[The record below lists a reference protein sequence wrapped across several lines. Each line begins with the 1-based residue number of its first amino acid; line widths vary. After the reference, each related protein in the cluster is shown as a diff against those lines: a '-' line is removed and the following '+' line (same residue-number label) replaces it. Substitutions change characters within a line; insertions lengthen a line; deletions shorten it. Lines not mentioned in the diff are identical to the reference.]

1 MTTPRLATYSI
12 GGVTKYGAVTDAGI
26 VDLSARF
33 GKDYPTLREV
43 IAAGALMKLAEEG
56 ARHQPDHALDAI
68 TWQPPIP
75 APEKIICIGV
85 NYPDRNAEYKDGQDA
100 PKYPSMFM
108 RTPRSF
114 VGHNAPLVRPRAS
127 AQLDYEGELVLVI
140 GKAGRHIKESDALDH
155 IAAVT
160 LCNEGTIRDWV
171 RHAKFNVTQ
180 GKNFDST
187 GSLGPWIVP
196 YTDESQIADIRLT
209 TRVNGETRQD
219 DRTGRLI
226 FGFRYLINYLSTF
239 TTLVPGDVIVT
250 GTPTGAGARFDPPR
264 YLKPGDVIEVEA
276 EGVGRRNLINP
287 EKRVERTMKS
297 TSGGEAIVNGLVAH
311 GVDTVFG
318 LPGAQTYGLF
328 DAFHQAQLKVIG
340 ARHEQACGYMA
351 FGYARSSGR
360 PGVFSVVPGPGVLN
374 AGAALLTAFGC
385 NEPVLCL
392 TGQVPTQFLGKGRGH
407 LHEMPDQ
414 IATLRT
420 FVKWADRIEYPD
432 VAPAM
437 VSRAFQE
444 MMSGRRGPVSLEMP
458 WDVFTQRTEVGASKV
473 FDTLPAPQPDPD
485 RIKAAADLIKGSKR
499 PMIFVGSG
507 AIHAR
512 EEILELAEMIDAP
525 VVAFRSGRGI
535 VSNAHELGLTMAAA
549 YRLWPTTDLMIGIGT
564 RLELPT
570 MSRWPYRPDGLK
582 SVRIDI
588 DPVEMRRYVPDAAV
602 IADAKAG
609 TADLAAAVKKA
620 GYSKGSGRRG
630 EIREATAAAQQEIQ
644 KVQPQ
649 MAYLNILREVLPAN
663 AIVTDE
669 LSQVGFASWY
679 GFPIYEP
686 RTFITSGY
694 QGTLG
699 SGFPTA
705 LGAKVANPDRPVV
718 AITGDGG
725 FMFGV
730 QELSTAVQF
739 KIGVVTLVFNNN
751 AYGNVRRDQRERF
764 DGRVVASNLVNP
776 DFVKLAESFG
786 VGAARVTSP
795 DHFRPALEKAL
806 ADGGPYVISVEV
818 PTDSEV
824 SPWAFIHPAKNI

>member
-1 MTTPRLATYSI
+1 MT
-12 GGVTKYGAVTDAGI
+12 
-26 VDLSARF
+26 
-33 GKDYPTLREV
+33 
-43 IAAGALMKLAEEG
+43 
-56 ARHQPDHALDAI
+56 
-68 TWQPPIP
+68 
-75 APEKIICIGV
+75 
-85 NYPDRNAEYKDGQDA
+85 
-100 PKYPSMFM
+100 
-108 RTPRSF
+108 
-114 VGHNAPLVRPRAS
+114 
-127 AQLDYEGELVLVI
+127 
-140 GKAGRHIKESDALDH
+140 
-155 IAAVT
+155 
-160 LCNEGTIRDWV
+160 
-171 RHAKFNVTQ
+171 
-180 GKNFDST
+180 ST
-187 GSLGPWIVP
+187 
-196 YTDESQIADIRLT
+196 T
-209 TRVNGETRQD
+209 
-219 DRTGRLI
+219 
-226 FGFRYLINYLSTF
+226 
-239 TTLVPGDVIVT
+239 
-250 GTPTGAGARFDPPR
+250 
-264 YLKPGDVIEVEA
+264 
-276 EGVGRRNLINP
+276 
-287 EKRVERTMKS
+287 
-297 TSGGEAIVNGLVAH
+297 GGEAIVNGLVAH

-318 LPGAQTYGLF
+318 LPGAQIYGLF
-328 DAFHQAQLKVIG
+328 DAFHQAQLKMIG

-351 FGYARSSGR
+351 FGYARASGR

-374 AGAALLTAFGC
+374 ASAALLTAFGC

-414 IATLRT
+414 LATLRT

-444 MMSGRRGPVSLEMP
+444 MLSGRRGPVSLEMP
-458 WDVFTQRTEVGASKV
+458 WDVFTQRAKVAGSKP
-473 FDTLPAPQPDPD
+473 FDPFPAPLPDPD
-485 RIKAAADLIKGSKR
+485 RIKAAAALIAGSKA

-549 YRLWPTTDLMIGIGT
+549 YKLWPKTDLMIGIGT

-570 MSRWPYRPDGLK
+570 MTRWPFRPEGLK

-588 DPVEMRRYVPDAAV
+588 DPVEMRRFTPDTAV
-602 IADAKAG
+602 IADSRAG
-609 TADLAAAVKKA
+609 TSDLVAAVKKA
-620 GYSKGSGRRG
+620 GYSRTNGRRAA
-630 EIREATAAAQQEIQ
+630 IREATAAAHQEIQ

-679 GFPIYEP
+679 GFPIFEP

-725 FMFGV
+725 FMFAV
-730 QELSTAVQF
+730 AELATAVQF
-739 KIGVVTLVFNNN
+739 NIGVVTLVFNNN
-751 AYGNVRRDQRERF
+751 SYGNVRRDQRQRF
-764 DGRVVASNLVNP
+764 EGRVVASDLVNP

-786 VGAARVTSP
+786 VAASRVTSP

-806 ADGGPYVISVEV
+806 AHGGPTLVVVEV
-818 PTDSEV
+818 PRDSETT
-824 SPWAFIHPAKNI
+824 PWTFIHPAKP

>member
-1 MTTPRLATYSI
+1 MTTMT
-12 GGVTKYGAVTDAGI
+12 
-26 VDLSARF
+26 
-33 GKDYPTLREV
+33 
-43 IAAGALMKLAEEG
+43 
-56 ARHQPDHALDAI
+56 
-68 TWQPPIP
+68 
-75 APEKIICIGV
+75 
-85 NYPDRNAEYKDGQDA
+85 
-100 PKYPSMFM
+100 
-108 RTPRSF
+108 
-114 VGHNAPLVRPRAS
+114 
-127 AQLDYEGELVLVI
+127 
-140 GKAGRHIKESDALDH
+140 
-155 IAAVT
+155 
-160 LCNEGTIRDWV
+160 
-171 RHAKFNVTQ
+171 
-180 GKNFDST
+180 
-187 GSLGPWIVP
+187 
-196 YTDESQIADIRLT
+196 
-209 TRVNGETRQD
+209 
-219 DRTGRLI
+219 
-226 FGFRYLINYLSTF
+226 
-239 TTLVPGDVIVT
+239 
-250 GTPTGAGARFDPPR
+250 
-264 YLKPGDVIEVEA
+264 
-276 EGVGRRNLINP
+276 
-287 EKRVERTMKS
+287 
-297 TSGGEAIVNGLVAH
+297 GGEAIVSGLVAH
-311 GVDTVFG
+311 GIDTVFG
-318 LPGAQTYGLF
+318 LPGAQVYGLF

-351 FGYARSSGR
+351 YGYARSSGK

-374 AGAALLTAFGC
+374 AGAAMLTAFGS

-414 IATLRT
+414 LATLRT

-432 VAPAM
+432 VAPTLVA
-437 VSRAFQE
+437 RAFQE
-444 MMSGRRGPVSLEMP
+444 MMSGRRGPVALEMP
-458 WDVFTQRTEVGASKV
+458 WDVFTARAEVGAARV
-473 FDTLPAPQPDPD
+473 FETFPAPLPDAD
-485 RIKAAADLIKGSKR
+485 RIKDAATLIAASKR

-507 AIHAR
+507 AIDAR
-512 EEILELAEMIDAP
+512 EEILEFAEMIDAP

-549 YRLWPTTDLMIGIGT
+549 YRLWPETDMMIGIGT

-570 MSRWPYRPDGLK
+570 MTRWPYQPDGLK

-588 DPVEMRRYVPDAAV
+588 DPVEMRRYPPNVAI

-609 TADLAAAVKKA
+609 TRALAAAVGRA
-620 GYSKGSGRRG
+620 GYRKTQGRRSA
-630 EIREATAAAQQEIQ
+630 IREASAAALKEIQ

-679 GFPIYEP
+679 GFPVYEP

-705 LGAKVANPDRPVV
+705 LGAKVANPNRPVV

-739 KIGVVTLVFNNN
+739 NVGVVTLVFNNN
-751 AYGNVRRDQRERF
+751 SYGNVRRDQRTRF
-764 DGRVVASNLVNP
+764 DGRVVAADLVNP

-786 VGAARVTSP
+786 VAASRVSSP

-806 ADGGPYVISVEV
+806 VHDGPYLIAIEI
-818 PTDSEV
+818 PRDSEV
-824 SPWAFIHPAKNI
+824 TPWTFIHPTMP